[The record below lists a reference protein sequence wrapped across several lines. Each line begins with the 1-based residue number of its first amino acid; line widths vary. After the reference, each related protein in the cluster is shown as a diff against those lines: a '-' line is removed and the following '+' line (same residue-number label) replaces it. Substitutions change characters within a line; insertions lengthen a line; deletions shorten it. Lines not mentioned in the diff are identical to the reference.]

1 MREGLPFAEKAYDA
15 NPKDLKTLHV
25 YINCLL
31 DLGKSDKSF
40 EVCKEAL
47 KTYPDDKL
55 INVSQASSLRS
66 QMKNDQ
72 ALEKIDELIVRMGDE
87 PVVRRIKADILED
100 KDSSQALPH
109 YQEALDLSVKQKGTN
124 PAIMW
129 NMGLHLL
136 RCRKLEQGWEC
147 WNKGFIPSLVL
158 WSDLPKELMI
168 WSVQTL
174 KEKK

>member
-87 PVVRRIKADILED
+87 PVVRRIKADIL
-100 KDSSQALPH
+100 
-109 YQEALDLSVKQKGTN
+109 G
-124 PAIMW
+124 
-129 NMGLHLL
+129 
-136 RCRKLEQGWEC
+136 R
-147 WNKGFIPSLVL
+147 
-158 WSDLPKELMI
+158 
-168 WSVQTL
+168 
-174 KEKK
+174 